1 MDHAGKTNSAAV
13 MPSLFQADELAP
25 YDYEERDSYHLQDN
39 IDAEMAGGGGM
50 RITVYAEAVSPENG
64 FDYLDVTRFG
74 RGPTHA
80 QTAKKMRWPG
90 PGGWIFR
97 TAAGPWS
104 PGSDWVTDAAYRTD
118 RYLDDAEEEIAREI
132 ERQIL

>member
-1 MDHAGKTNSAAV
+1 MGSAVFRASVEGANRAAGRLGRA
-13 MPSLFQADELAP
+13 PSTLPRIVRTEFASELAPDLEGEFRDAAP

-90 PGGWIFR
+90 PGG
-97 TAAGPWS
+97 G
-104 PGSDWVTDAAYRTD
+104 DH
-118 RYLDDAEEEIAREI
+118 
-132 ERQIL
+132 Q